1 MSEKI
6 WVLGDAVVD
15 LIPDGEQHY
24 LRCAGG
30 APANVAVGVARLG
43 GKSGFIGKV
52 GKDPLGEFMRQ
63 TLQKKK

>member
-1 MSEKI
+1 MSEKV

-30 APANVAVGVARLG
+30 AQPMLLSVSPV
-43 GKSGFIGKV
+43 
-52 GKDPLGEFMRQ
+52 
-63 TLQKKK
+63 

>member
-30 APANVAVGVARLG
+30 APANAVRV
-43 GKSGFIGKV
+43 V
-52 GKDPLGEFMRQ
+52 PLPMWQ
-63 TLQKKK
+63 WAWLD